1 MAEKIIE
8 AIKKLKTQKKRNFSQ
23 TFGLIVKL
31 NGIDL
36 KKPESKIND
45 EFKLPHGW
53 GGYSKVGVFADI
65 VRDLDA
71 TTISSSEIEGLA
83 KDKRAAKNLL
93 KDIDFFL
100 AEAKLMPL
108 VGKSLGQLLAP
119 RGRMPKVLA
128 SDVKSAVE
136 ILKKSVRI
144 RIKDSP
150 VIQCKVGK
158 EDMKDEEVIENVKS
172 VLKFLETRLP
182 KGRANIGKVYV
193 KLTMGEPVEIEV

>member
-23 TFGLIVKL
+23 TFSLIVKL

-53 GGYSKVGVFADI
+53 GGDSKVGVFADTS
-65 VRDLDA
+65 RDLDA
-71 TTISSSEIEGLA
+71 TTISSSEIEELA

-158 EDMKDEEVIENVKS
+158 EDMKDEEVMENVKS

-182 KGRANIGKVYV
+182 KGRANIGKAYV